1 MLYPPDK
8 LTFLRIQ
15 FLSLLLR
22 ERYYGYFGYIG
33 PRIVWWSLIFCGIQ
47 NYRHLKIMAELTK
60 SKGMP
65 VPTLCVVVASA
76 ICILGGISILANYQI
91 KIGVLLVWIFLLPST
106 LIIHNFWT
114 VKDPMEKGNEMG
126 HFLKNLLILAGALI
140 FLALPAT

>member
-1 MLYPPDK
+1 MDTLVTVGRV
-8 LTFLRIQ
+8 L
-15 FLSLLLR
+15 
-22 ERYYGYFGYIG
+22 FGG
-33 PRIVWWSLIFCGIQ
+33 VMIFSGIQ

-76 ICILGGISILANYQI
+76 ICILGGISILVNYQI
-91 KIGVLLVWIFLLPST
+91 KIGVLLVWVFLLPST

-140 FLALPAT
+140 FLALPTP

>member
-1 MLYPPDK
+1 MDTLVTVGRVLY
-8 LTFLRIQ
+8 
-15 FLSLLLR
+15 
-22 ERYYGYFGYIG
+22 GG
-33 PRIVWWSLIFCGIQ
+33 VMIFSGIQ

-76 ICILGGISILANYQI
+76 ICIMGGISILVNYQI
-91 KIGVLLVWIFLLPST
+91 KIGVLLVWVFLLPST

-140 FLALPAT
+140 FLALPTP

>member
-1 MLYPPDK
+1 MDTLVTVGRVLY
-8 LTFLRIQ
+8 
-15 FLSLLLR
+15 
-22 ERYYGYFGYIG
+22 GG
-33 PRIVWWSLIFCGIQ
+33 VMIFSGIQ

-76 ICILGGISILANYQI
+76 ICILGGISILVNYQI
-91 KIGVLLVWIFLLPST
+91 KIGVLLVWVFLLPST

-140 FLALPAT
+140 FLALPTP